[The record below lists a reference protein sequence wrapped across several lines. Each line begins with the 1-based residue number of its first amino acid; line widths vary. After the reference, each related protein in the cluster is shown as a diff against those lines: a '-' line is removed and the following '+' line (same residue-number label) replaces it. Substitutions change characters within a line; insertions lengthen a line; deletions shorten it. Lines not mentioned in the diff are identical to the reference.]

1 MDSIRRETYYRN
13 PDVGIDIYVW
23 WRGLMPTN
31 WKQLK
36 AIEQKNRERILAI
49 CPEMQDRSGIYMF
62 YRADENG
69 DIFAR
74 YIGKSETSIL
84 ERCASHL
91 RPFASTPTH
100 IDASL
105 KKHGLYSESN
115 PTGWKVKVLEYCL
128 PQQCNERERYY
139 IDFATKI
146 GIDLHNIE
154 SGGTTGKTDIN
165 GRKPARGYRDGVKQG
180 ERNVIKQIKHLFDL
194 HLKAVYKADKP
205 SKNAI
210 KALDT
215 FNSLLQGETDNGNT

>member
-1 MDSIRRETYYRN
+1 
-13 PDVGIDIYVW
+13 
-23 WRGLMPTN
+23 MPTN

-36 AIEQKNRERILAI
+36 AIEQKNKERILAI

-62 YRADENG
+62 YRANENG
-69 DIFAR
+69 NVFAR

-105 KKHGLYSESN
+105 KKHGLYSASN
-115 PTGWKVKVLEYCL
+115 PMGWQVCVLEYCL
-128 PQQCNERERYY
+128 PQECNIKERSW
-139 IDFATKI
+139 IDYAIKV
-146 GIDLHNIE
+146 GIDLHNVE

-165 GRKPARGYRDGVKQG
+165 ERKPARGYRDGVKQG
-180 ERNVIKQIKHLFDL
+180 EKNVIKKIAYLFDL
-194 HLKAVYKADKP
+194 HLKAVPKSDKP

-215 FNSLLQGETDNGNT
+215 FNSLLQGEIDND

>member
-1 MDSIRRETYYRN
+1 
-13 PDVGIDIYVW
+13 
-23 WRGLMPTN
+23 MPTN

-36 AIEQKNRERILAI
+36 AIEQKNKERILKL
-49 CPEMQDRSGIYMF
+49 CSDMQDNSGIYMF

-69 DIFAR
+69 VFAR
-74 YIGKSETSIL
+74 YIGKSETSVL

-105 KKHGLYSESN
+105 RKHGLYSEDN
-115 PTGWKVKVLEYCL
+115 PTGWQVCILEYCL
-128 PQQCNERERYY
+128 PHDCNERERYY
-139 IDFATKI
+139 ITMCEKL
-146 GIDLHNIE
+146 GIDLHNVE

-165 GRKPARGYRDGVKQG
+165 ERKPARGYYDGIAQG
-180 ERNVIKQIKHLFDL
+180 ERNVIKKIAHLFDL

-210 KALDT
+210 KALDKFT
-215 FNSLLQGETDNGNT
+215 QFLQGESDNDER